1 MTTQTNKLVDGPN
14 ANQAL
19 CKRRIC
25 IIGPRGVGKSHA
37 IRELLP
43 ELRNCEHVIGS
54 DLLKAELK
62 RHGLESMEGL
72 DEITK
77 EVLRQFASEEMVRRA
92 SNGCDIFICEGHAAL
107 IPAKPLS
114 SLERAW
120 RQLLVWIGKR
130 ESIFDISVGFTELDK
145 AFFNEVILVEA
156 DVEVIQERRR
166 ADPNKQRAT
175 DMDSIR
181 ADMEAERSK
190 AAEICRESGA
200 ALRVVDANI
209 TSLTKATL
217 RGLLTASDCTIE
229 TAPMYHQRMIR
240 QKALSLPDA
249 KPGQP
254 IFLFDA
260 DNTLGPYDASQIIL
274 KAIGNGL
281 FKRMK
286 DNFKRGYSHYAFL
299 MHRHIHQ
306 RAGERFDLHVEYLGS
321 NIIKLYPGVVECLR
335 EALTK
340 GPVVILTAGIPDVW
354 RIALRTHG
362 LPVTENISDGI
373 VVMGLV
379 DGENGLVM
387 DEQGKETFARAA
399 KEKGYYVV
407 AAGDSQIDTG
417 MLRIAD
423 AAFVIARDFGE
434 YQLNI
439 SMRPEHKNSKKSKF
453 EKIKNERL
461 FILTAGHPRIFQIPA
476 YGSAMAIGGPQL
488 SSFNDLIH
496 DALRSDF
503 VKKPPANYDD
513 YFPRWV
519 AWSESLPEHPKNKN
533 GKQS

>member
-1 MTTQTNKLVDGPN
+1 MKLCN
-14 ANQAL
+14 
-19 CKRRIC
+19 RRIC
-25 IIGPRGVGKSHA
+25 IIGARGVGKSHA

-43 ELRNCEHVIGS
+43 ELKNCKHVIGS
-54 DLLKAELK
+54 DLLNAELK

-107 IPAKPLS
+107 IPSKPLS
-114 SLERAW
+114 YLEKAW

-156 DVEVIQERRR
+156 DVEVIQERRL
-166 ADPNKQRAT
+166 ADLNKQRAT

-209 TSLTKATL
+209 STLARDTL
-217 RGLLTASDCTIE
+217 RGLLTANGSMIE
-229 TAPMYHQRMIR
+229 TVPMYHQRKILER
-240 QKALSLPDA
+240 AQGLPN
-249 KPGQP
+249 PGREQP

-260 DNTLGPYDASQIIL
+260 DNTLGPYDASKLIL
-274 KAIGNGL
+274 KFLGNGTYE
-281 FKRMK
+281 RMK
-286 DNFKRGYSHYAFL
+286 KNFERGYSHYSFL
-299 MHRHIHQ
+299 MHHHIHVN
-306 RAGERFDLHVEYLGS
+306 AGDRFDACVQGLGLG
-321 NIIKLYPGVVECLR
+321 IKLSDEVVSCLR
-335 EALTK
+335 DALSK
-340 GPVVILTAGIPDVW
+340 GPVVILTAGIPEVW
-354 RIALRTHG
+354 RIALRAHG
-362 LPVTENISDGI
+362 LRVGTDYSSEI
-373 VVMGLV
+373 VVHGLV
-379 DGENGLVM
+379 DGVEGLVM

-407 AAGDSQIDTG
+407 ASGDSQIDTG

-423 AAFVIARDFGE
+423 AAFVVARDFGE
-434 YQLNI
+434 YQLDI
-439 SMRPEHKNSKKSKF
+439 SMRSELKSSKKSKL

-476 YGSAMAIGGPQL
+476 DGMTMAIGGPQL
-488 SSFNDLIH
+488 SSFKDLIH

-513 YFPRWV
+513 YFPLWV
-519 AWSESLPEHPKNKN
+519 AWSESLPTHPKNKN
-533 GKQS
+533 VK

>member
-1 MTTQTNKLVDGPN
+1 MNICN
-14 ANQAL
+14 
-19 CKRRIC
+19 RRIC
-25 IIGPRGVGKSHA
+25 IIGPRGVGKSHV

-43 ELRNCEHVIGS
+43 ELKNCEHVIGS

-72 DEITK
+72 DKISK

-107 IPAKPLS
+107 IPAKPIS
-114 SLERAW
+114 FMNKAW

-130 ESIFDISVGFTELDK
+130 DSIFDVDVSFTELDK
-145 AFFNEVILVEA
+145 ALFNEVILVEA
-156 DVEVIQERRR
+156 DIEVIQERRL
-166 ADPNKQRAT
+166 ADPLKHRAT

-209 TSLTKATL
+209 PSLTKATL
-217 RGLLTASDCTIE
+217 KALLTASDCTIE

-240 QKALSLPDA
+240 EKAFKLPNA
-249 KPGQP
+249 KHGQP

-260 DNTLGPYDASQIIL
+260 DNTLGPYDASKRIL
-274 KAIGNGL
+274 NAVGNGL
-281 FKRMK
+281 YNRMEK
-286 DNFKRGYSHYAFL
+286 NFKGRGYSHYSFL
-299 MHRHIHQ
+299 MHQHLHI
-306 RAGERFDLHVEYLGS
+306 RAGDRFPIFVQYLGS
-321 NIIKLYPGVVECLR
+321 NVIKFYPGVVDCLR

-354 RIALRTHG
+354 RIALRAHG
-362 LPVTENISDGI
+362 LPTGIDYSSEI
-373 VVMGLV
+373 VVHGLV
-379 DGENGLVM
+379 DGNEGLVM
-387 DEQGKETFARAA
+387 DEQGKETFARVA

-423 AAFVIARDFGE
+423 AAFVVARDFGE
-434 YQLNI
+434 YQLDI
-439 SMRPEHKNSKKSKF
+439 SMRSELKSSKKSKL

-476 YGSAMAIGGPQL
+476 DGATMAIGGPQL
-488 SSFNDLIH
+488 SSFKGLIH

-513 YFPRWV
+513 YFPLWV
-519 AWSESLPEHPKNKN
+519 AWSESLPTHPKNKN
-533 GKQS
+533 VK